1 MIIIIVVVIIIINIR
16 INFDVLVK
24 NIDLVT
30 LSDAVGRICEP
41 RWPTQPTFIIIV
53 VIVIVS
59 IACVTLD
66 KCLHTP
72 FYVYLLRLAH
82 VTPSGVTSQIVTC
95 SVTHITG
102 AHM

>member
-16 INFDVLVK
+16 INFDALVK

-66 KCLHTP
+66 KCLH
-72 FYVYLLRLAH
+72 VLLSMCICCASHMLHLQVSHLKSSH
-82 VTPSGVTSQIVTC
+82 VQ
-95 SVTHITG
+95 
-102 AHM
+102 